1 MWPDYHGN
9 RSPLADPSLKGA
21 VVGLSLDTDTASLAT
36 MYLATLQ
43 VGVTITAVLYCDL
56 LQALCYGTRHI
67 VDTMVEAGHRV
78 DSVTVC
84 GGLARSTLFLQTQ
97 VAALQLYHCM
107 SHQTVCNVCP
117 G

>member
-43 VGVTITAVLYCDL
+43 VGGYYHGSIVL
-56 LQALCYGTRHI
+56 
-67 VDTMVEAGHRV
+67 
-78 DSVTVC
+78 
-84 GGLARSTLFLQTQ
+84 
-97 VAALQLYHCM
+97 
-107 SHQTVCNVCP
+107 
-117 G
+117 

>member
-43 VGVTITAVLYCDL
+43 VGGYYHGSIVFYCDL
-56 LQALCYGTRHI
+56 LQAVCYGTRHI

-84 GGLARSTLFLQTQ
+84 GGLAKSTLFLQTQ
-97 VAALQLYHCM
+97 VDVLLIWCI
-107 SHQTVCNVCP
+107 
-117 G
+117 

>member
-43 VGVTITAVLYCDL
+43 VGGYYHTITAVLRIAIS
-56 LQALCYGTRHI
+56 LQEKVYYTY
-67 VDTMVEAGHRV
+67 HRI
-78 DSVTVC
+78 
-84 GGLARSTLFLQTQ
+84 L
-97 VAALQLYHCM
+97 
-107 SHQTVCNVCP
+107 
-117 G
+117 

>member
-43 VGVTITAVLYCDL
+43 VGGYYHAACMVL
-56 LQALCYGTRHI
+56 
-67 VDTMVEAGHRV
+67 
-78 DSVTVC
+78 
-84 GGLARSTLFLQTQ
+84 
-97 VAALQLYHCM
+97 
-107 SHQTVCNVCP
+107 
-117 G
+117 